1 MSTATVTAVPPSAA
15 APDSILQQTAP
26 RTDLP
31 AVRVEALWKRYGAI
45 EAVAGLSFE
54 IAEGEVFGLLGPNGA
69 GKTTTISVLAT
80 RLRPSAGDALVFGH
94 SVRTDV
100 AAVRQMIGVV
110 PQEISLYPKLTAVEN
125 VKFFGRMHGVPKAP
139 LQRRVDEL
147 LELVGLDGRRNDE
160 VDTFSGGM
168 KRRLNLAVSL
178 VHEPKLL
185 LLDEP
190 TAGVDPHSR
199 EHIFSIVRRLRT
211 QGTAIL
217 YTTHYMEEA
226 ERLCD
231 RLGIM
236 DEGKII
242 AMGTLDAL
250 LGALDCSEVIDLRG
264 LPPTTDMSR
273 LRSAPGVCRLEV
285 REHGVRLFV
294 KSAARVLAAI
304 PQAVGRTDGVHVE
317 IAPLSLETLFL
328 ELTGKELRD

>member
-1 MSTATVTAVPPSAA
+1 MHV
-15 APDSILQQTAP
+15 Q
-26 RTDLP
+26 DLH
-31 AVRVEALWKRYGAI
+31 KRYTTV
-45 EAVAGLSFE
+45 EAVAGLSFD
-54 IAEGEVFGLLGPNGA
+54 IDEGEVFGLLGPNGA
-69 GKTTTISVLAT
+69 GKTTTISVIAT
-80 RLRPSAGDALVFGH
+80 RLRPTSGDAMVFGR

-100 AAVRQMIGVV
+100 TAVRQMIGVV
-110 PQEISLYPKLTAVEN
+110 PQDLSLYPKLTAVEN
-125 VKFFGRMHGVPKAP
+125 VKFFGRMYGVPKAG
-139 LQRRVDEL
+139 LGRRVDEL
-147 LELVGLDGRRNDE
+147 LELVGLEGRRNDE

-190 TAGVDPHSR
+190 TVGVDPHSR
-199 EHIFSIVRRLRT
+199 EHIFSIVRNLRDR
-211 QGTAIL
+211 GTTVL

-250 LGALDCSEVIDLRG
+250 LGALDCAEVIDVRG
-264 LPPTTDMSR
+264 LPSSIDVSR
-273 LRSAPGVCRLEV
+273 LQSAPGVCRMEA

-294 KSAARVLAAI
+294 KSAARVLSVIQHAI
-304 PQAVGRTDGVHVE
+304 GRTDGVHVE
-317 IAPLSLETLFL
+317 ITPLSLETLFL
-328 ELTGKELRD
+328 QLTGKELRD